1 MTPPEERKRQARR
14 QRVEHVVG
22 KAVADE
28 VGPCGPAR
36 RRRVGRRA
44 AAIFGVYP
52 GHGLLIAAAQAGS
65 TKLRACQIISTESLE
80 LLAAVLALA

>member
-1 MTPPEERKRQARR
+1 
-14 QRVEHVVG
+14 
-22 KAVADE
+22 
-28 VGPCGPAR
+28 
-36 RRRVGRRA
+36 A

-65 TKLRACQIISTESLE
+65 TKLRPCQIISTESLE